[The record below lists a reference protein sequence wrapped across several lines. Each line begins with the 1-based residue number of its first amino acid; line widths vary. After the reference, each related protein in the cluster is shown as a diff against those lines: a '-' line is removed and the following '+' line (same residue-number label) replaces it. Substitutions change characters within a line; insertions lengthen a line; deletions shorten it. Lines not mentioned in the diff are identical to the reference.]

1 MIEFKSIYKSYKNKS
16 VLKNISLEIH
26 SGEFFVLVGSSG
38 CGKTTMLK
46 TINKLN
52 SVTKGEVTVEG
63 VDVKKLPESAL
74 PKQIGYVVQENGLFP
89 HLTVEENICLIMKLA
104 GIPRSEHA
112 ARMEEMLQLVHLDA
126 DSYRNQYPSQL
137 SGGQCQRVNIARALA
152 TNPPIILM
160 DEPFSALDP
169 VTRAELQDEIYQIHQ
184 RFNKTIVFVTHDM
197 NEAIKLA
204 DRICI
209 LENGSIRQC
218 DTPEQIL
225 KHPANAYVEEFV
237 GKSKLW
243 SNPDMVKAEDIML
256 LKPVCAPKEFKVRQ
270 ALSKMNHHSVDSLLI
285 TDGQKLLGLLWL
297 NDLAGVAQA
306 NEPILDYLSDQYI
319 SVHTDTSLQ
328 KIIETIDYNISG
340 IIPVIDHENN
350 IKGFLTK
357 GRLLSILSRQFIPDG
372 SADERSGII
381 E

>member
-1 MIEFKSIYKSYKNKS
+1 MIAFEGIYKSYKNKS

-38 CGKTTMLK
+38 CGKTTLLK

-52 SVTKGEVTVEG
+52 SVTKGEIYIEG
-63 VDVKKLPESAL
+63 VEVKQMPESAL

-104 GIPRSEHA
+104 GIPRSEHEV
-112 ARMEEMLQLVHLDA
+112 RMEEMLQLVHLDP

-169 VTRAELQDEIYQIHQ
+169 VTRTELQDEIYQIHQ

-225 KHPANAYVEEFV
+225 KHPANAYVEGFV

-243 SNPDMVKAEDIML
+243 SNPDMVKAGDIML
-256 LKPVCAPKEFKVRQ
+256 QKPVCAPKEFKVRQ
-270 ALSKMNHHSVDSLLI
+270 AFSKMNHHSVDSLLV
-285 TDGQKLLGLLWL
+285 TDGQKLLGLVWL
-297 NDLAGVAQA
+297 NDMAGVAQP
-306 NEPILDYLSDQYI
+306 NESIIDYLSDQYVC
-319 SVHTDTSLQ
+319 VHTDTSLQ

-340 IIPVIDHENN
+340 IIPVIDHENT
-350 IKGFLTK
+350 IQGYLTK

-372 SADERSGII
+372 SAEERSGII